1 MRKST
6 RIVKKLLALFL
17 VVLMSINTLGAVVSD
32 NDGSAFI
39 TKAEFDSL
47 KNNFQSQIDQYN
59 VSIDSKI
66 DGAIASYLA
75 GINIAKKTE
84 EVSMINKL
92 NFTFD
97 KDFAIPTTSRGTAHV
112 WYLYAGRNVGWY
124 AAPGNY
130 DRIVG
135 EAKCSNSQGAVGAW
149 RTENATDPGRFVI
162 YDQMYLNGSYYDY
175 PVAFIES
182 IPRVE
187 ASCSGF
193 GFEDHNDT
201 TSNHSSS
208 IPPFHL
214 DNQGLTHWGSTQL
227 TLNFILGGYTK
238 TASGVFILMSG
249 DTRTTPDFLTTLPG
263 SVCSESNFYCIHNNV
278 IDEINTSSDGVI
290 ATHNATV
297 FWASYYTMRGSNG
310 AVAWTAR
317 FEQNHTTN
325 PENLSNWSLKAYRHK
340 YNTMNINNIIVRDI
354 SNAVGEPVVY
364 YNGLPLFTAS
374 QDGKVELKMTFENS
388 ANANTT
394 FDINDGPFPNTTVVG
409 GISSD
414 IDNPEIN
421 SFTVPSSTT
430 PVTLKFDVKKDKTYW
445 IKALPSSGKTT
456 IKTTGIETTGE

>member
-1 MRKST
+1 MKKST
-6 RIVKKLLALFL
+6 RIVKRLLALFL
-17 VVLMSINTLGAVVSD
+17 VVLISINTFGAVVSD

-59 VSIDSKI
+59 TSIDSKI

-84 EVSMINKL
+84 EASMINKL

-112 WYLYAGRNVGWY
+112 WYLYAGYMTGWTS
-124 AAPGNY
+124 APGNVN
-130 DRIVG
+130 RIVG
-135 EAKCSNSQGAVGAW
+135 EAKCSNNQGAVGQW
-149 RTENATDPGRFVI
+149 KSENMTDPGRFVI
-162 YDQMYLNGSYYDY
+162 YDQMFLNGNYYDY

-182 IPRVE
+182 VPHAE
-187 ASCSGF
+187 ASCGGF
-193 GFEDHNDT
+193 GFGTRNSDT
-201 TSNHSSS
+201 NFDAQ
-208 IPPFHL
+208 IYPFEL
-214 DNQGLTHWGSTQL
+214 TNQGLSQWGSTQL
-227 TLNFILGGYTK
+227 TLNFQIGGLGMSS
-238 TASGVFILMSG
+238 SGIFLLASG
-249 DTRTTPDFLTTLPG
+249 DTRTTPSFLTTLPG
-263 SVCSESNFYCIHNNV
+263 SSQSESNFYCIDNDDIN
-278 IDEINTSSDGVI
+278 DINTSATGII
-290 ATHNATV
+290 ATHNPTV
-297 FWASYYTMRGSNG
+297 FWASSYSFRGNNG
-310 AVAWTAR
+310 SVTFTDR
-317 FEQNHTTN
+317 FNQTHVTN
-325 PENLSNWSLKAYRHK
+325 PEKLENWKINVYRHK
-340 YNTMNINNIIVRDI
+340 YDTMNINNIIVRDI